1 MTKGATAKK
10 HDSPI
15 VSWCPEIENIHSTNS
30 IGAPAAGTTAEDS
43 SSTMVPTQSAKEA
56 STQPATDAVK
66 QLMPKPLAPL
76 PAPTPPK
83 PKVQMT
89 MKIAANFSRLGLD
102 DKEKNANFSRDFA
115 VSMRTK
121 LGGNNVLVNSVTA
134 GDHDGFGD
142 DVYDK

>member
-1 MTKGATAKK
+1 M
-10 HDSPI
+10 
-15 VSWCPEIENIHSTNS
+15 CPEIENIHSTNS

-43 SSTMVPTQSAKEA
+43 SLTMVPTQSAKEA

-102 DKEKNANFSRDFA
+102 DKEKNAMVNYWILI
-115 VSMRTK
+115 MRIPMS
-121 LGGNNVLVNSVTA
+121 GGTIKILS
-134 GDHDGFGD
+134 
-142 DVYDK
+142 